1 MKGTREVLPPETS
14 EIEFTLQDP
23 EKLLS
28 PSAGGRPGH
37 VTRLA
42 ALPRWP
48 AGTSSHPSGSRRG
61 RAQPKDP
68 RTRRP
73 PITLRP
79 PTSARR
85 APPRLARPSSAFAE
99 DARPGGPSH
108 GGGRA
113 ARARRSPQGQQRR
126 RHNAGR
132 DREVRLRLQ
141 QAPRSCP
148 APNTVANAAALG
160 FMVKAPALL
169 PLPPLPPPRAEV
181 PVTRRPTPG
190 LEGGAPPPPCVTFRS
205 RQVLAWRLV
214 G

>member
-1 MKGTREVLPPETS
+1 M
-14 EIEFTLQDP
+14 
-23 EKLLS
+23 
-28 PSAGGRPGH
+28 
-37 VTRLA
+37 TRLA

-48 AGTSSHPSGSRRG
+48 AGTSSHPAGCRRG
-61 RAQPKDP
+61 RAQPEDP
-68 RTRRP
+68 RIRRP
-73 PITLRP
+73 PIALRP
-79 PTSARR
+79 PTSTRR
-85 APPRLARPSSAFAE
+85 APPRLARPSSALAE
-99 DARPGGPSH
+99 DARPGGPSRS
-108 GGGRA
+108 GGRA
-113 ARARRSPQGQQRR
+113 AGARCSPQGQRRR

-169 PLPPLPPPRAEV
+169 PLPPPPPPRAEV
-181 PVTRRPTPG
+181 SVTRRPTPR
-190 LEGGAPPPPCVTFRS
+190 LEGGAPPPPYITFRS